1 MRQLSNKVVGVGEYL
16 ISNLLEIL
24 LVVLS
29 LSLASDCVMSETVS
43 FEVEV
48 PEALAEIV
56 EDRRSDVEV
65 ILKVPET
72 PGSTPGEDI

>member
-1 MRQLSNKVVGVGEYL
+1 
-16 ISNLLEIL
+16 
-24 LVVLS
+24 
-29 LSLASDCVMSETVS
+29 MSETVS

-56 EDRRSDVEV
+56 EDHRSDVEV